1 MGSDSKMTVQEVK
14 NMAAQ
19 MQKVFDV
26 VRILDA
32 DLLHEVIIKDN
43 DEVRAKSCQCYDFW
57 KKGHRCE
64 NCISARVLA
73 EHDQKT
79 KMELIGDDIYQ
90 VIAKYIE
97 VDGTP
102 AIMEM
107 ISKIGDGELVDQSIS
122 NTLIEKLSGYKKELY
137 TDALTGV
144 YNRRYY
150 EEHLRK
156 KHIDAGVAMVDV
168 DDFKFYNDNFG
179 HNAGDMALE
188 TVVSII
194 KKTIRKT
201 DYVIRYGGDEFL
213 IIMPDVEEDVF
224 ERKLEEIKDNIH
236 RKTVPGYEKLHLSI
250 SIGGALTNG
259 KEIRETLL
267 RADRCMYR
275 AKRDKNKVVTEE
287 QTQQSFDVPE
297 ESQRLIPMHEKIL
310 IVDDSEMNRMI
321 LTEILK
327 DEFEI
332 VEAKNGEEC
341 LDIICEK
348 DSDISLVL
356 LDIVMPLMDGF
367 EVLEYM
373 NDQHIIEKIPVIM
386 ISSDDSVASIRQA
399 YDHGVSDFINRPFDA
414 SIVHQRVLNT
424 IKLYAKQRRLVR
436 LITAQVYEKEKNNR
450 MMISMLSQIVEFR
463 NGESGLHVLHINLLT
478 EMLLER
484 LTWKTDRYGLSW
496 SDRQTITTASSLH
509 DIGKIG
515 IDEKILNKP
524 GRLTEEER
532 KIMNTHTTIGASIL
546 DTLGIYKDEPIVKFA
561 HQICRWH
568 HERYDGKGYPDGLKG
583 EQIPIA
589 AQVVSLADVYDALV
603 SERCYKK
610 GFSNEKAMEMIRNGE
625 CGAFNPILLECL
637 EEIQDKVKK
646 RLAESNQDGDKA
658 NEQHEKAE
666 YENTKKYFMEVISQN
681 AYPNIKT
688 DTPGFF
694 GGGGTAG
701 NGYRK

>member
-1 MGSDSKMTVQEVK
+1 MGSESEMTVQEVK
-14 NMAAQ
+14 NMVAQ

-32 DLLHEVIIKDN
+32 DLLHEIVLKNN
-43 DEVRAKSCQCYDFW
+43 DEVRSRSCQCYDFW
-57 KKGHRCE
+57 KRGHRCE
-64 NCISARVLA
+64 NCISAKALA
-73 EHDQKT
+73 EHGQKT
-79 KMELIGDDIYQ
+79 KMELIGDDVYQ

-102 AIMEM
+102 AILEL
-107 ISKIGDGELVDQSIS
+107 INKIGEGEFLDRNIS
-122 NTLIEKLSGYKKELY
+122 NTLVEKLTGYKKELY

-150 EEHLRK
+150 EERLRK
-156 KHIDAGVAMVDV
+156 RRMDAGVAMLDV

-179 HNAGDMALE
+179 HNAGDAALE
-188 TVVSII
+188 TVVAVI

-201 DYVIRYGGDEFL
+201 DYLIRYGGDEFL
-213 IIMPDVEEDVF
+213 IIIPDVEESTF
-224 ERKLEEIKDNIH
+224 EWKLEEIKDNIH
-236 RKTVPGYEKLHLSI
+236 RKTVPGYDKLHLSI

-259 KEIRETLL
+259 KEIRETVA
-267 RADRCMYR
+267 RADHCMYR
-275 AKRDKNKVVTEE
+275 AKREKNRVVTEE
-287 QTQQSFDVPE
+287 QEQQSYDLERDSAEAVP
-297 ESQRLIPMHEKIL
+297 SHEKIL

-321 LTEILK
+321 LSEILK

-341 LDIICEK
+341 LDLICKK
-348 DSDISLVL
+348 DSGISLVL
-356 LDIVMPLMDGF
+356 LDIVMPVMDGF

-373 NDQHIIEKIPVIM
+373 NEQHILEKIPVIM

-399 YDHGVSDFINRPFDA
+399 YDHGVSDFISRPFDA
-414 SIVHQRVLNT
+414 SIVHRRVLNT
-424 IKLYAKQRRLVR
+424 IKLYAKQRRLVD

-450 MMISMLSQIVEFR
+450 MMISILSQIVEFR
-463 NGESGLHVLHINLLT
+463 NGESGLHVLHINVLT

-484 LTWKTDRYGLSW
+484 LTWKTDKYDLSW

-524 GRLTEEER
+524 GRLTDEER

-546 DTLGIYKDEPIVKFA
+546 DTLGMYKDEPIVKYA

-610 GFSNEKAMEMIRNGE
+610 GFSHEKAMQMIRNGE

-637 EEIQDKVKK
+637 EEIQDKIKK
-646 RLAESNQDGDKA
+646 RLAESDRDGDQV

-666 YENTKKYFMEVISQN
+666 YEKTKKYFMEVISRRDYRN
-681 AYPNIKT
+681 T
-688 DTPGFF
+688 DGEPSEFS
-694 GGGGTAG
+694 GGGQSLKW
-701 NGYRK
+701 R